1 MFFSLLTCCY
11 AWIKNIWIWKCWG
24 FDNKSVSFIFL
35 VNSPA
40 SYLYLTSQ
48 KGSDMLK
55 TFNINLFLQK
65 ISFDQ
70 VFFMYVVFN
79 SFGKLSFHYS
89 SKRESK
95 LLLVVFSVPESGKWT
110 FQSIF
115 SDYMCNHHTAFLA
128 CVLLWNPEVI
138 IVHKKSVYR
147 RWKSCTDSMC
157 KETILHLAA
166 AAAKKKKS
174 REILHIIMYREEIS
188 LLPKEGMTEG
198 KRMLVLQSSQ
208 GFPLRFPL
216 CAKLTMLWPA

>member
-55 TFNINLFLQK
+55 AFNINLFLQK

-138 IVHKKSVYR
+138 IVHKKGVYR

-157 KETILHLAA
+157 KETILHLA

>member
-40 SYLYLTSQ
+40 SYLYLMSQ

-55 TFNINLFLQK
+55 AFNINLFLQK

-166 AAAKKKKS
+166 AAAKKKKV
-174 REILHIIMYREEIS
+174 EKFYILLCTGKKFPCYQKKVWLKENECSYCSQAKDS
-188 LLPKEGMTEG
+188 LF
-198 KRMLVLQSSQ
+198 
-208 GFPLRFPL
+208 GFHFVPS
-216 CAKLTMLWPA
+216 

>member
-55 TFNINLFLQK
+55 AFNINLFLQK

-166 AAAKKKKS
+166 AAKKKKKV
-174 REILHIIMYREEIS
+174 EKFYILLCTGKKFPCYQKKVWLKENECSYCSQAKDS
-188 LLPKEGMTEG
+188 LF
-198 KRMLVLQSSQ
+198 
-208 GFPLRFPL
+208 GFHFVPS
-216 CAKLTMLWPA
+216 